1 MARGWELRLNKPIDS
16 LKFAVGKA
24 WSGTLKDL
32 ASWMEKDLVQAMVYG
47 GLGIQGIQD
56 TKFYRFVSS
65 PEGLSQLG
73 IEKSQPPKL
82 LDAYKRTFKVITSNK
97 DITLKFGDTAKL
109 KLATPHP
116 AAGTGNLNIQSWLE
130 WVVDDVRVGSG
141 FVPREK
147 LPDQS
152 RKRIRVKTAPGGL
165 MLPRGSFGSSGL
177 WRFPDNLKDY
187 EREWLNNNLSKIQ
200 KAIEEQMIV
209 FLSRRLS

>member
-1 MARGWELRLNKPIDS
+1 VARGWELKLSQPNKAIE
-16 LKFAVGKA
+16 LAVGKA
-24 WSGTLKDL
+24 WGEALKDL
-32 ASWMEKDLVQAMVYG
+32 SSWMQKDLVRAMVRG
-47 GLGIQGIQD
+47 GLGIQGIEQ
-56 TKFYRFVSS
+56 TNFYRFVSS

-82 LDAYKRTFKVITSNK
+82 LDAYERTFKVTVSNK
-97 DITLKFGDTAKL
+97 EITLRFGDAAKL

-116 AAGTGNLNIQSWLE
+116 AAGTGHLNIRSWLE

-141 FVPREK
+141 FVPRED
-147 LPDQS
+147 LPEQS

-177 WRFPDNLKDY
+177 WRFPDRLKDY
-187 EREWLNNNLSKIQ
+187 ERDWLNSNLSKIQ
-200 KAIEEQMIV
+200 KAIEDQMTV